1 MDKTMD
7 DKLTWIVAFSS
18 TIKHHS
24 RNKENVCI
32 TTIYN
37 GTKTVNA
44 YSRTQI

>member
-7 DKLTWIVAFSS
+7 DKLTWIVAFGS

-24 RNKENVCI
+24 INKQNIRI
-32 TTIYN
+32 TTISN